1 MPAVVAVLTLAAGC
15 AGGSSSTLPL
25 GNSAQNDAA
34 APSHYLSATSAPAQS
49 VKKIDDAV
57 AGGGG
62 SSSSPTPLWQFVEP
76 LDVSDSGTFSVPSS
90 VTQCA
95 PMDPLFGVWYL
106 ALKSFTTPM
115 SYVTLPTCTIAT
127 PAPAGRVLTSVRTAA
142 VIQSPTPGPDSN
154 LYLVELQVGLFSIS
168 LTPVAGP
175 AYITPSNT
183 WYFPALENNLSF
195 QKDTIYSFYV
205 SAYGGTGT
213 PATIS
218 I

>member
-57 AGGGG
+57 AGGG